1 MRGGGGISGD
11 GGGPEIRLWRWG
23 KISGGQEVDEG
34 GVACLHC
41 ITEGAA
47 DGRLGGGEETKVIV
61 HKAFSRRDRS
71 EAAAALEINT

>member
-1 MRGGGGISGD
+1 MAA
-11 GGGPEIRLWRWG
+11 G

-47 DGRLGGGEETKVIV
+47 DGRRATGAGRRRLVYERSLGQ
-61 HKAFSRRDRS
+61 R
-71 EAAAALEINT
+71 